1 MEIPSVNGQI
11 ISNLF
16 FLAFLTLVNA
26 FFSCTEMAVVS
37 VNKNRMGMLAEKG
50 NKKAKLILKLL
61 EEPTNFLSTIQVFFS
76 CTEMAVVSVNK
87 NRMGMLAE
95 KGNKKAKLIL
105 KLLEEPTNF
114 LSTIQVAI
122 TLSGFFASA
131 SAATNFSF
139 VVENWLNPFNIP
151 YTKEISLV
159 LVTVVLSFFTL
170 VFGELVPKRVALQR
184 AESIALFSVKIVY
197 LISKIVLPFIKLLSF
212 STNLVLK
219 ILGVNL
225 ENIEEKVSEEEIKS
239 LIEVGQRHGV
249 FNETEKEMI
258 TSVLSFDN
266 KIAREIMI
274 PRKNVYSINIDTP
287 LTVGQR
293 HGVFN
298 ETEKEMITSVLS
310 FDNKIAREI
319 MIPRKN
325 VYSINIDTPLTNYLD
340 ELLEEKHSRIPV
352 YQGDKDNIVGI
363 LYLKDFIVEA
373 RKNGFE
379 NVNISSIM
387 KKPYFVLE
395 NKNIDV
401 LFKEFQKRKIFMAI
415 LVDEYGSFVGIVTM
429 EDIIEEVMG
438 NIQDVYDEEDPLLE
452 KLSEYTYLVDGFYS
466 LNDLNSKLGLKIDN
480 DEFDTISGFVI
491 DLIGRIP
498 EENEKLQVNYK
509 NLSFQILSVK
519 EKWE

>member
-26 FFSCTEMAVVS
+26 
-37 VNKNRMGMLAEKG
+37 
-50 NKKAKLILKLL
+50 
-61 EEPTNFLSTIQVFFS
+61 FFS

-287 LTVGQR
+287 LT
-293 HGVFN
+293 
-298 ETEKEMITSVLS
+298 
-310 FDNKIAREI
+310 
-319 MIPRKN
+319 
-325 VYSINIDTPLTNYLD
+325 NYLD

-415 LVDEYGSFVGIVTM
+415 LVDEYGSFIGIVTM

-466 LNDLNSKLGLKIDN
+466 LNDLNTKLGLKIDN

-519 EKWE
+519 EKCIDKIKMTISPEMVEETSEEEL

>member
-61 EEPTNFLSTIQVFFS
+61 EEPTNFLSTIQV
-76 CTEMAVVSVNK
+76 
-87 NRMGMLAE
+87 
-95 KGNKKAKLIL
+95 
-105 KLLEEPTNF
+105 
-114 LSTIQVAI
+114 AI

-139 VVENWLNPFNIP
+139 VVENWLDPLNIS

-159 LVTVVLSFFTL
+159 LVTIVLSFFTL

-197 LISKIVLPFIKLLSF
+197 IISKIVLPFIKLLSF

-239 LIEVGQRHGV
+239 LIE
-249 FNETEKEMI
+249 
-258 TSVLSFDN
+258 
-266 KIAREIMI
+266 
-274 PRKNVYSINIDTP
+274 
-287 LTVGQR
+287 VGQR

-480 DEFDTISGFVI
+480 DEFDTVSGFVI

-519 EKWE
+519 EKCIDKIKMAISPEMVEETSEEEL

>member
-26 FFSCTEMAVVS
+26 
-37 VNKNRMGMLAEKG
+37 
-50 NKKAKLILKLL
+50 
-61 EEPTNFLSTIQVFFS
+61 FFS

-287 LTVGQR
+287 L
-293 HGVFN
+293 
-298 ETEKEMITSVLS
+298 M
-310 FDNKIAREI
+310 
-319 MIPRKN
+319 
-325 VYSINIDTPLTNYLD
+325 NYLD

-466 LNDLNSKLGLKIDN
+466 LNDLNTKLGLKIDN

-519 EKWE
+519 EKCIDKIKMIISPEIVEETSDEEL

>member
-61 EEPTNFLSTIQVFFS
+61 EEPTNFLSTIQV
-76 CTEMAVVSVNK
+76 
-87 NRMGMLAE
+87 
-95 KGNKKAKLIL
+95 
-105 KLLEEPTNF
+105 
-114 LSTIQVAI
+114 AI

-139 VVENWLNPFNIP
+139 VVENWLDPLNIS

-159 LVTVVLSFFTL
+159 LVTIVLSFFTL

-197 LISKIVLPFIKLLSF
+197 IISKIVLPFIKLLSF

-239 LIEVGQRHGV
+239 LIE
-249 FNETEKEMI
+249 
-258 TSVLSFDN
+258 
-266 KIAREIMI
+266 
-274 PRKNVYSINIDTP
+274 
-287 LTVGQR
+287 VGQR

-415 LVDEYGSFVGIVTM
+415 LVDEYGSFIGIVTM

-480 DEFDTISGFVI
+480 DEFDTVSGFVI

-519 EKWE
+519 EKCIDKIKMTISPEMVEETSEEEL

>member
-1 MEIPSVNGQI
+1 
-11 ISNLF
+11 
-16 FLAFLTLVNA
+16 
-26 FFSCTEMAVVS
+26 
-37 VNKNRMGMLAEKG
+37 
-50 NKKAKLILKLL
+50 
-61 EEPTNFLSTIQVFFS
+61 
-76 CTEMAVVSVNK
+76 MAVVSVNK

-212 STNLVLK
+212 ATNLVLK

-274 PRKNVYSINIDTP
+274 PRKNVYSINID
-287 LTVGQR
+287 
-293 HGVFN
+293 
-298 ETEKEMITSVLS
+298 I
-310 FDNKIAREI
+310 
-319 MIPRKN
+319 
-325 VYSINIDTPLTNYLD
+325 PLTNYLD

-379 NVNISSIM
+379 NININSIM

-480 DEFDTISGFVI
+480 DEFDTVSGFVI

-519 EKWE
+519 EKCIDKIKMILSPEMVEEISEEEL

>member
-16 FLAFLTLVNA
+16 FLVFLTLVNA
-26 FFSCTEMAVVS
+26 
-37 VNKNRMGMLAEKG
+37 
-50 NKKAKLILKLL
+50 
-61 EEPTNFLSTIQVFFS
+61 FFS

-287 LTVGQR
+287 LT
-293 HGVFN
+293 
-298 ETEKEMITSVLS
+298 
-310 FDNKIAREI
+310 
-319 MIPRKN
+319 
-325 VYSINIDTPLTNYLD
+325 NYLD

-480 DEFDTISGFVI
+480 DEFDTVSGFVI

-519 EKWE
+519 EKCIDKIKMTISPEMVEETSEEEL

>member
-26 FFSCTEMAVVS
+26 
-37 VNKNRMGMLAEKG
+37 
-50 NKKAKLILKLL
+50 
-61 EEPTNFLSTIQVFFS
+61 FFS

-287 LTVGQR
+287 LT
-293 HGVFN
+293 
-298 ETEKEMITSVLS
+298 
-310 FDNKIAREI
+310 
-319 MIPRKN
+319 
-325 VYSINIDTPLTNYLD
+325 NYLD

-415 LVDEYGSFVGIVTM
+415 LVDEYGSFIGIVTM

-480 DEFDTISGFVI
+480 DDFDTVSGFVI

-519 EKWE
+519 EKCIDKIKMTISPEMVEETSEEEL

>member
-16 FLAFLTLVNA
+16 FLAFLTLANA
-26 FFSCTEMAVVS
+26 
-37 VNKNRMGMLAEKG
+37 
-50 NKKAKLILKLL
+50 
-61 EEPTNFLSTIQVFFS
+61 FFS

-287 LTVGQR
+287 LT
-293 HGVFN
+293 
-298 ETEKEMITSVLS
+298 
-310 FDNKIAREI
+310 
-319 MIPRKN
+319 
-325 VYSINIDTPLTNYLD
+325 NYLD

-480 DEFDTISGFVI
+480 DEFDTVSGFVI

-519 EKWE
+519 EKCIDKIKMTISPEIVEETSDEEL

>member
-26 FFSCTEMAVVS
+26 
-37 VNKNRMGMLAEKG
+37 
-50 NKKAKLILKLL
+50 
-61 EEPTNFLSTIQVFFS
+61 FFS

-287 LTVGQR
+287 LT
-293 HGVFN
+293 
-298 ETEKEMITSVLS
+298 
-310 FDNKIAREI
+310 
-319 MIPRKN
+319 
-325 VYSINIDTPLTNYLD
+325 NYLD

-373 RKNGFE
+373 HKNGFE

-415 LVDEYGSFVGIVTM
+415 LVDEYGSFIGIVTM

-480 DEFDTISGFVI
+480 DEFDTVSGFVI

-519 EKWE
+519 EKCIDKIKMTISPEMVEETSEEEL

>member
-26 FFSCTEMAVVS
+26 
-37 VNKNRMGMLAEKG
+37 
-50 NKKAKLILKLL
+50 
-61 EEPTNFLSTIQVFFS
+61 FFS

-239 LIEVGQRHGV
+239 LIE
-249 FNETEKEMI
+249 
-258 TSVLSFDN
+258 
-266 KIAREIMI
+266 
-274 PRKNVYSINIDTP
+274 
-287 LTVGQR
+287 VGQR

-519 EKWE
+519 EKCIDKIKMTISPEIVEETSDEEL

>member
-26 FFSCTEMAVVS
+26 
-37 VNKNRMGMLAEKG
+37 
-50 NKKAKLILKLL
+50 
-61 EEPTNFLSTIQVFFS
+61 FFS

-287 LTVGQR
+287 LT
-293 HGVFN
+293 
-298 ETEKEMITSVLS
+298 
-310 FDNKIAREI
+310 
-319 MIPRKN
+319 
-325 VYSINIDTPLTNYLD
+325 NYLD

-466 LNDLNSKLGLKIDN
+466 LNDLNTKLGLKIDN

-519 EKWE
+519 EKCIDKIKMTISPEIVEETSDEEL

>member
-26 FFSCTEMAVVS
+26 
-37 VNKNRMGMLAEKG
+37 
-50 NKKAKLILKLL
+50 
-61 EEPTNFLSTIQVFFS
+61 FFS

-287 LTVGQR
+287 LT
-293 HGVFN
+293 
-298 ETEKEMITSVLS
+298 
-310 FDNKIAREI
+310 
-319 MIPRKN
+319 
-325 VYSINIDTPLTNYLD
+325 NYLD
-340 ELLEEKHSRIPV
+340 ELLEEKHSRIPI

-466 LNDLNSKLGLKIDN
+466 LNDLNTKLGLKIDN

-519 EKWE
+519 EKCIDKIKMTISPEMVEETSEEEL